1 MPKGLF
7 PPERYEFAP
16 TLLGSNLT
24 LLLSGSGPFAPDKA
38 FGFEP

>member
-1 MPKGLF
+1 LPKGLF
-7 PPERYEFAP
+7 PPEGYEFAL

-24 LLLSGSGPFAPDKA
+24 LLLSGSDPFTLDKA